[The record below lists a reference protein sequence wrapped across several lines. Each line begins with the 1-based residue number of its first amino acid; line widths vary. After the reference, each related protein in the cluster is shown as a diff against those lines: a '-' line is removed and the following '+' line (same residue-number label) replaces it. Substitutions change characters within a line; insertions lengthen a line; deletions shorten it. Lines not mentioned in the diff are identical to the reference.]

1 MPSTPKI
8 SKETLLK
15 KALDILEREGYEAV
29 TIKRLAQETGC
40 STQPISWQFGGMEKL
55 REALADYALAEALR
69 VTESDAG
76 GAAME
81 RFAHSGERYLEL
93 AIDRP
98 RLFCFVYLGGSGKH
112 ISGGLTDLAL
122 CGHDQALLSAI
133 AQEAGISPEDAGRLV
148 ETMVIYNHGMACM
161 IAAGLVHET
170 RETAFRMLCR
180 TGAAFLVS
188 LGVSRERANA
198 LAGTEED
205 A

>member
-55 REALADYALAEALR
+55 REALGDYALAEALR
-69 VTESDAG
+69 VTEANADG
-76 GAAME
+76 TAME
-81 RFAHSGERYLEL
+81 RFARSGERYLEL
-93 AIDRP
+93 AINRP
-98 RLFCFVYLGGSGKH
+98 RLFCFVYLGGSGKR
-112 ISGGLTDLAL
+112 ISGGLTDLTL
-122 CGHDQALLSAI
+122 CGHDETLLGAI

-161 IAAGLVHET
+161 IAAGLVRET
-170 RETAFRMLCR
+170 RETAFRMLR
-180 TGAAFLVS
+180 RAGAAFLIS
-188 LGVSRERANA
+188 LGVSRERAHA
-198 LAGTEED
+198 LSGVEED